1 MPTSGS
7 RTVSLQTLL
16 VALSALATLPL
27 LAFALWLL
35 QLVWQNGRDDARR
48 DLQQVAAT
56 LAIALDREIAGSVR
70 ELQRLAEFPT
80 LEPGGF
86 ADFHAYARSL
96 VARNDGWD
104 TIIVTDTEGAVL
116 IDAELP
122 LGAAPPMRVDAP
134 HLGEAARTGQPVV
147 SDVYDSRRTGE
158 RAIGVSVPVIRDG
171 AVRWVLSARLSP
183 DVLSRFVGEQHYREG
198 AIASVIDRQLRIVA
212 RSRDAARFFDHRVTE
227 DLGVALAASPT
238 RGIGRLTTLDGA
250 TVLAAWQ
257 RLPSG
262 WTVTIGVPVGVLDGA
277 LRRSFGGLL
286 GFGLLVLAA
295 GAGASV
301 MLGRSISRAVES
313 VALDARALAAGAP
326 VTTRRSPITQIAVLF
341 ESLREASR
349 VQGDKERAREQAVA
363 ALRDADRRKDEFLA
377 MLAHELRNPLAP
389 MRNAIGV
396 LKRSLDE
403 DAMQRGTVEMADRQL
418 RQLTRLVD
426 DLLDVSRIT
435 QGKIAL
441 HRTPVA
447 VCEAVREAVE
457 TLRPAI
463 EQRSQRIGLR
473 LPPSAPVVQADG
485 LRLAQVLENLLSNA
499 SKYTDPGGFIEVS
512 VTDTGDEIE
521 IRVCDTGIGLPPEH
535 LDRVFDL
542 FTQVDTGGDR
552 AQGGLGIGLSLVR
565 RLVELHGGRVA
576 AHSDGPGHG
585 ACFIVRLPRE
595 ADVIEA

>member
-80 LEPGGF
+80 LEPGSF
-86 ADFHAYARSL
+86 AEFHTYARSL
-96 VARNDGWD
+96 VTRNDGWD
-104 TIIVTDTEGAVL
+104 NIIVTDTEGAVL
-116 IDAELP
+116 VNAALPFGAE
-122 LGAAPPMRVDAP
+122 PPMRVDAP
-134 HLGEAARTGQPVV
+134 HLGEAARTGQPIV
-147 SDVYDSRRTGE
+147 SDVYDGRRAGE

-212 RSRDAARFFDHRVTE
+212 RSRDAARFFGHRVTE

-326 VTTRRSPITQIAVLF
+326 VTTRRSPITQVAVLF

-396 LKRSLDE
+396 LKRSLVE

-457 TLRPAI
+457 TIRPAI
-463 EQRSQRIGLR
+463 EQRSQLIGLR

-512 VTDTGDEIE
+512 VTDTGDDIE
-521 IRVCDTGIGLPPEH
+521 ICVRDTGIGLPPEH

-565 RLVELHGGRVA
+565 RLVELHGGCVA

-585 ACFIVRLPRE
+585 ACFIVHLPRE
-595 ADVIEA
+595 ADVVEA

>member
-80 LEPGGF
+80 LEPGGL
-86 ADFHAYARSL
+86 AEFHAYARSL
-96 VARNDGWD
+96 IARNDGWD
-104 TIIVTDTEGAVL
+104 NIIVTDAEGVVL
-116 IDAELP
+116 VNATLPFGAE
-122 LGAAPPMRVDAP
+122 PPTRVDVP
-134 HLGEAARTGQPVV
+134 HLREAARTGQPAV
-147 SDVYDSRRTGE
+147 SDVYDSRLTGE
-158 RAIGVSVPVIRDG
+158 RAIGVSVPVFRDG
-171 AVRWVLSARLSP
+171 VVRWVLSARLSP
-183 DVLSRFVGEQHYREG
+183 DVLSRFVGQQRYREG
-198 AIASVIDRQLRIVA
+198 AIAAVIDRQLRVVA
-212 RSRDAARFFDHRVTE
+212 RNRDAPRFFGHPVTE
-227 DLGVALAASPT
+227 DLGAALAASPT
-238 RGIGRLTTLDGA
+238 RGIGRLSTLEGA

-262 WTVTIGVPVGVLDGA
+262 WTVTIGVPVDVLDSA
-277 LRRSFGGLL
+277 LRRSFGVLL
-286 GFGLLVLAA
+286 GFGLLVLAV

-326 VTTRRSPITQIAVLF
+326 VTTRRSPITQVAVLF

-349 VQGDKERAREQAVA
+349 VQGDKEHAREQAVA

-396 LKRSLDE
+396 LKRSLGE
-403 DAMQRGTVEMADRQL
+403 DAVQRRTVEMADRQL

-441 HRTPVA
+441 HRIRVG

-457 TLRPAI
+457 TIRPAI
-463 EQRSQRIGLR
+463 EQRGQRIALR
-473 LPPSAPVVQADG
+473 LPASAPVVQADG

-512 VTDTGDEIE
+512 VTDTGDDIE
-521 IRVCDTGIGLPPEH
+521 IRVRDTGIGLPPEQ

-542 FTQVDTGGDR
+542 FTQVDSGADR

-576 AHSDGPGHG
+576 ALSDGPGHG
-585 ACFIVRLPRE
+585 ACFIVWLPRE
-595 ADVIEA
+595 TDVVEA